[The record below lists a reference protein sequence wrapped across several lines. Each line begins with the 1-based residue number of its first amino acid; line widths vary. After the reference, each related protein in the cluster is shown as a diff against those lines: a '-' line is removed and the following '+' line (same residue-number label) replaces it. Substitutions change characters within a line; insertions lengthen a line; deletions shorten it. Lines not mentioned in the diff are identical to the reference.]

1 MRSLMTLSSIL
12 MVAAGIFCIA
22 NASVA
27 FASVA
32 FVVGLVFIIVGA
44 AELLIAKKTSIN
56 EDRGDVDVTIG
67 GLMLVMLGVAIV
79 AGAVSED
86 LAITA
91 LFALIIAREGFIDI
105 VDVAE
110 KRIEITENSIEEN
123 LYLLLGVLEAILGV
137 YMLFNKMTLN
147 IHTLLLIGIA
157 LIFMGF
163 RRFKLA
169 FDIQYSRP
177 GYLTGAQ
184 ERLADAERDDKRAMA
199 KAKEGIKESKDAQR
213 RIRKIK
219 EEMLRERKMV
229 ADSNLKS
236 SNEDAKK

>member
-12 MVAAGIFCIA
+12 MVAVGIFCIA

-32 FVVGLVFIIVGA
+32 FVVGLVFLLVGVV
-44 AELLIAKKTSIN
+44 ELLLSKKTSIN
-56 EDRGDVDVTIG
+56 EDRGDADVTIG
-67 GLMLVMLGVAIV
+67 GLILVLLGIAIL

-86 LAITA
+86 LAINA

-105 VDVAE
+105 VDVVQ
-110 KRIEITENSIEEN
+110 KRIEISENSLEEN
-123 LYLLLGVLEAILGV
+123 LFLLLGVLEAVLGS

-147 IHTLLLIGIA
+147 IYTLLLVGIA
-157 LIFMGF
+157 IIFMGL

-199 KAKEGIKESKDAQR
+199 KAKEGIRESKEAQR

-219 EEMLRERKMV
+219 EEMIRERK
-229 ADSNLKS
+229 L
-236 SNEDAKK
+236 SNETEVSKLSDTEQK